1 MVELNK
7 FNSIPNKKK
16 RKTFKSKNPLEA
28 QLLLKQYSDT
38 INRIASQK
46 KLKTVPMEVK
56 LKLEERQLQLRKSRN
71 DLKMDLKQSQLYAL
85 TQKSELLL
93 SVENKDFN
101 NLANLAILDS
111 NSELTNLLKAINN
124 LPQVLNNNG
133 KR

>member
-1 MVELNK
+1 
-7 FNSIPNKKK
+7 
-16 RKTFKSKNPLEA
+16 
-28 QLLLKQYSDT
+28 
-38 INRIASQK
+38 
-46 KLKTVPMEVK
+46 VPMEVK

>member
-1 MVELNK
+1 MVDLNK
-7 FNSIPNKKK
+7 FNSVPNKK
-16 RKTFKSKNPLEA
+16 RKTFKSKNPIEA
-28 QLLLKQYSDT
+28 ELLLKQYSDT

-46 KLKTVPMEVK
+46 RLKMVPLDVK

-111 NSELTNLLKAINN
+111 NSELTTLLKAINN
-124 LPQVLNNNG
+124 IPQILNNNG